1 MKIVKHICGIIVAK
15 EKGKLEK
22 KDKAICYVLIR
33 PLSKNTY
40 RKINRVL
47 AETLWLELVWI
58 VDWWAGVKIKV
69 FTDNETF
76 NRMGKEHALVVCNH
90 RSDIDWLVGW
100 ILAQIKVFTDN
111 ETFNRM
117 GKEHALVVCN
127 HRSDIDWLV
136 GWILAQRSGCL
147 GSALAVTKKSSKF
160 LPSGLQRLKDFPQP
174 FWLALFVE
182 GTRFTE
188 TKLKAAQE
196 YAASSELPIPRNV
209 LIPRTKGFVS
219 TVINMRSF
227 VPVIYDMTVATPK
240 SSPPPN
246 NAKTIQ
252 RTTFCDEAIAQWCID
267 QFVAKDALLNKHIA
281 ADTFSHQ
288 QEQNIGR
295 PMKSLAVVLSW
306 ACILTLGAMKFLHWS
321 NLFSSW
327 KGMALSALGLG
338 IITLC
343 MHILIRSSQSG
354 RSSPAKPNDHHHSE
368 SSPQTD
374 VEKETYASHIT
385 DKFRKITVA
394 DIIKCAKVSVIPFA
408 VHMGEVCSVHKLKIN
423 LYKPEHYPKH
433 TDITEAHLEE
443 TMTVM
448 FLRKLEDAEHAINGI
463 KVDEETGPKSGNETD
478 NDDQAEAKGTEAV
491 DLDADAQKRKK
502 QATDEQGYEESCDD
516 EKNEPSFTSGVDD
529 LVMDN
534 EDENTEVAYC
544 GDPQVIWEELHNQLL
559 NSAE

>member
-1 MKIVKHICGIIVAK
+1 MAMAAAVIVPLGLLFFISGLLVN
-15 EKGKLEK
+15 LLQ
-22 KDKAICYVLIR
+22 AICYVLVR

-76 NRMGKEHALVVCNH
+76 NRM
-90 RSDIDWLVGW
+90 
-100 ILAQIKVFTDN
+100 
-111 ETFNRM
+111 
-117 GKEHALVVCN
+117 
-127 HRSDIDWLV
+127 
-136 GWILAQRSGCL
+136 
-147 GSALAVTKKSSKF
+147 
-160 LPSGLQRLKDFPQP
+160 
-174 FWLALFVE
+174 
-182 GTRFTE
+182 
-188 TKLKAAQE
+188 
-196 YAASSELPIPRNV
+196 
-209 LIPRTKGFVS
+209 
-219 TVINMRSF
+219 
-227 VPVIYDMTVATPK
+227 
-240 SSPPPN
+240 
-246 NAKTIQ
+246 
-252 RTTFCDEAIAQWCID
+252 
-267 QFVAKDALLNKHIA
+267 
-281 ADTFSHQ
+281 
-288 QEQNIGR
+288 
-295 PMKSLAVVLSW
+295 
-306 ACILTLGAMKFLHWS
+306 
-321 NLFSSW
+321 
-327 KGMALSALGLG
+327 
-338 IITLC
+338 
-343 MHILIRSSQSG
+343 
-354 RSSPAKPNDHHHSE
+354 
-368 SSPQTD
+368 
-374 VEKETYASHIT
+374 
-385 DKFRKITVA
+385 
-394 DIIKCAKVSVIPFA
+394 

>member
-1 MKIVKHICGIIVAK
+1 MAAAVIVPLGLLFFIFGLLVN
-15 EKGKLEK
+15 LLLVNFSSSSSSSSFTFS
-22 KDKAICYVLIR
+22 VLIHCFLGFPQFAMSSFDHCLR
-33 PLSKNTY
+33 THTEKSTGCLQKPCGFSLSGSLTGGQES
-40 RKINRVL
+40 RL
-47 AETLWLELVWI
+47 T
-58 VDWWAGVKIKV
+58 
-69 FTDNETF
+69 
-76 NRMGKEHALVVCNH
+76 
-90 RSDIDWLVGW
+90 
-100 ILAQIKVFTDN
+100 IKVFTDN

-160 LPSGLQRLKDFPQP
+160 LPVKGWSMWFSEYLFLERNWVKDESTIKSGLQRLKDFPQP

-227 VPVIYDMTVATPK
+227 VPVIYDMT
-240 SSPPPN
+240 
-246 NAKTIQ
+246 
-252 RTTFCDEAIAQWCID
+252 
-267 QFVAKDALLNKHIA
+267 DALLDKHIA

-295 PMKSLAVVLSW
+295 GSIMGLHTNSRSNEILALVKSL
-306 ACILTLGAMKFLHWS
+306 FLMERHGVISAWS
-321 NLFSSW
+321 
-327 KGMALSALGLG
+327 
-338 IITLC
+338 
-343 MHILIRSSQSG
+343 
-354 RSSPAKPNDHHHSE
+354 
-368 SSPQTD
+368 
-374 VEKETYASHIT
+374 SHIT

-423 LYKPEHYPKH
+423 LYKPEDYPKH

-448 FLRKLEDAEHAINGI
+448 FLRKLEDAEHAIFI
-463 KVDEETGPKSGNETD
+463 FAAYASHITDKFEEDYGSRYYKDYGSVRRG
-478 NDDQAEAKGTEAV
+478 QGYGGGV

-516 EKNEPSFTSGVDD
+516 EKNEPSFTGGVDD